1 MILSRVVTTD
11 RWKKLLVPWGDLHP
25 KESRLANTAKWV
37 EVPKSEIDEFVEE
50 DFESS
55 AYDSKEAYRDERMA
69 QFCDFLKKDLC
80 SDNYNG

>member
-1 MILSRVVTTD
+1 MQRYHIITQLIN
-11 RWKKLLVPWGDLHP
+11 
-25 KESRLANTAKWV
+25 A
-37 EVPKSEIDEFVEE
+37 EIDEFVEE

-80 SDNYNG
+80 SDNFNG

>member
-1 MILSRVVTTD
+1 MNYTVMSPQQIRSISSDQRYDIIT
-11 RWKKLLVPWGDLHP
+11 KLIN
-25 KESRLANTAKWV
+25 A
-37 EVPKSEIDEFVEE
+37 EIDEHVSE

-55 AYDSKEAYRDERMA
+55 GYDSKETYRDERMA